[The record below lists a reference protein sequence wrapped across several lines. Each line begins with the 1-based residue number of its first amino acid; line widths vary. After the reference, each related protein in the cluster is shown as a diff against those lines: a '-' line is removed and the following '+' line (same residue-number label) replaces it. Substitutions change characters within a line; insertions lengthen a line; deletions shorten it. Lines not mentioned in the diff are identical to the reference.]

1 MIKNEESPGK
11 NQAPKKKK
19 EGIFAKI
26 FNGKYFR
33 DERITNNPGLFIVI
47 IIYMLLYVGN
57 RYVFQQELQTISRL
71 KTEVTTLKY
80 DVLDKQS
87 ELSEK
92 GRQSHIEKYI
102 KDNNSELRIAT
113 QPPYVIK

>member
-1 MIKNEESPGK
+1 MTKEKRKPRR
-11 NQAPKKKK
+11 K
-19 EGIFAKI
+19 EGIFARI
-26 FNGKYFR
+26 LNGKVLR
-33 DERITNNPGLFIVI
+33 DERVTNNFGLFVLI

-57 RYVFQQELQTISRL
+57 RYILQQELHTIANL
-71 KTEVTTLKY
+71 KREVTTLKY

-102 KDNNSELRIAT
+102 KDNNSELGIAT

>member
-1 MIKNEESPGK
+1 MTTNENSPKNSATPRK
-11 NQAPKKKK
+11 AK

-26 FNGKYFR
+26 FNGKHLM
-33 DERITNNPGLFIVI
+33 DERITNNAGLFILI

-57 RYVFQQELQTISRL
+57 RYVFQQELHTIANL

-92 GRQSHIEKYI
+92 GRKSHIEKYI
-102 KDNNSELRIAT
+102 KENNSELRIAT